1 MTQKKILLH
10 HQETKRQKRI
20 RNQREPKSWPKQKI
34 YMDTTKDK
42 ANKKKQKWTP
52 TRKQLELV
60 KSVGTAEKAVLKRE
74 KIRKHTKT
82 VKIQCL
88 EREKTQQKKL

>member
-42 ANKKKQKWTP
+42 ANKKK
-52 TRKQLELV
+52 
-60 KSVGTAEKAVLKRE
+60 
-74 KIRKHTKT
+74 
-82 VKIQCL
+82 
-88 EREKTQQKKL
+88 